1 MQKVLTSVSTF
12 LYITNYSLIY
22 VLDFYICNLKH
33 YLICFKSSKTL
44 LYKGLLLIW
53 IDLYFTL

>member
-22 VLDFYICNLKH
+22 VLDFYTCNLKH
-33 YLICFKSSKTL
+33 CLICFKSSKTL

-53 IDLYFTL
+53 IALYFTL